1 MKLREFLP
9 REATGVE
16 YRDTAVCR
24 MADVEIVEQ
33 FEGFE
38 KRWPG
43 REKHVFHWCLLRTG
57 HAVGWNENPAR
68 GWSFPVLSPR
78 FLRKQNGAKTI
89 KR

>member
-1 MKLREFLP
+1 
-9 REATGVE
+9 
-16 YRDTAVCR
+16 

-57 HAVGWNENPAR
+57 HAAGWNENPAR
-68 GWSFPVLSPR
+68 GGLNWRSSRAGPAR
-78 FLRKQNGAKTI
+78 
-89 KR
+89 